1 MEENSLTLAI
11 LREIRDNTAAT
22 STEVARLNLRVDHL
36 TERVDHLTERV
47 DHLTERVDQV
57 VQEQIRQGTTMI
69 EILRVQGKLVDA
81 VVALDQRQI
90 VLERAVGQVVTE
102 LKQVNDRLDHVL
114 TGPLGSFV
122 RAHDRRLDDLEHR
135 VDAIERRAG

>member
-11 LREIRDNTAAT
+11 LRDIRDNTAAT
-22 STEVARLNLRVDHL
+22 RTEVADLNLRVDHLTERVDHL

-81 VVALDQRQI
+81 VVALDQRQL
-90 VLERAVGQVVTE
+90 VLERAVGPWGT
-102 LKQVNDRLDHVL
+102 
-114 TGPLGSFV
+114 
-122 RAHDRRLDDLEHR
+122 DL
-135 VDAIERRAG
+135 